1 MQSFSNWVGMTPT
14 QQSVYLDEVILRD
27 ALWQL
32 WLSID
37 AKDRWIGISKEERL
51 SLLQY
56 LVEESIWWNEF
67 IIQEKKEW
75 KWESWPWQKQYAF
88 LRTAGREAIHL
99 QLEHPID
106 GLAEPNRAFLLSQ
119 MEDFGRKW
127 DEEWAPSY
135 SSPHVVP
142 PIYANCN
149 ITLI

>member
-37 AKDRWIGISKEERL
+37 AKDWWIGISKEERL

-67 IIQEKKEW
+67 IIQEKKNGNGSHGHGKSNMHSCGLRE
-75 KWESWPWQKQYAF
+75 EKQYICSLSIQLTASPNQIVLF
-88 LRTAGREAIHL
+88 FFPKWRTLVENGTKNGHLHILRRMLFHQSMQIA
-99 QLEHPID
+99 
-106 GLAEPNRAFLLSQ
+106 
-119 MEDFGRKW
+119 
-127 DEEWAPSY
+127 
-135 SSPHVVP
+135 
-142 PIYANCN
+142 
-149 ITLI
+149 TLR